1 MINEFHNVS
10 SELTPSVFR
19 GTFFI
24 NELASR
30 IDRDELMAFH
40 QELNI
45 TSVKNYFQKII

>member
-1 MINEFHNVS
+1 MFNEFHNVS
-10 SELTPSVFR
+10 TELTSVFR

-45 TSVKNYFQKII
+45 TSMKNDFQKII